1 MANGYEPWK
10 DRKMR
15 FYDTNDLPKLMS
27 KAADIANKNKSPAV
41 SFELMNIVQE
51 FARKLDDF
59 NEQYDEEKPF
69 KFKIEPIRFDD
80 GDKRNGKRQN
90 R

>member
-10 DRKMR
+10 DREMR
-15 FYDTNDLPKLMS
+15 FYDPNELPKLMS
-27 KAADIANKNKSPAV
+27 KAADIANKNKSPAA

-51 FARKLDDF
+51 FARRLDEF
-59 NEQYDEEKPF
+59 NVQYGEDEPF
-69 KFKIEPIRFDD
+69 RFKIEPIRFD
-80 GDKRNGKRQN
+80 GDKKNGKRQD

>member
-10 DRKMR
+10 DREMR
-15 FYDTNDLPKLMS
+15 FYDPNDLPKLMS

-51 FARKLDDF
+51 FARKT
-59 NEQYDEEKPF
+59 
-69 KFKIEPIRFDD
+69 R
-80 GDKRNGKRQN
+80 
-90 R
+90 